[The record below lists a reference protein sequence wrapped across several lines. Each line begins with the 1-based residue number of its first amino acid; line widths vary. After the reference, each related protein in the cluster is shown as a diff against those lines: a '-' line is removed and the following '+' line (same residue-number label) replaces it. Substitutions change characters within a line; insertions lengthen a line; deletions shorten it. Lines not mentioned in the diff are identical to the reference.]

1 MNSDIVTN
9 IIDFDSLINYH
20 KVNKADLTIC
30 AKNYRNIS
38 CMENLVSKIIE
49 FFHKEKTD

>member
-9 IIDFDSLINYH
+9 IDFDSLINYH

-38 CMENLVSKIIE
+38 LYGELEYQK
-49 FFHKEKTD
+49 